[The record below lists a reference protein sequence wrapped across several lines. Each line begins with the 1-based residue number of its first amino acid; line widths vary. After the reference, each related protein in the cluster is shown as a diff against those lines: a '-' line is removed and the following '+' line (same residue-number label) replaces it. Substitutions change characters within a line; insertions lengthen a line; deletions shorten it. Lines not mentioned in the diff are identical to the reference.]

1 MIDNFKEIE
10 KFLDFE
16 EGYFYK
22 FECLVRNTDGENS
35 LYYEGMS
42 NSNKNLLIK
51 NWYVDTKEYY
61 QKIKHEMMTLCDM
74 TGGRLYLT
82 LDRKSNKK
90 LLQELLKGINNK
102 YIDYTNGC
110 KTSIKSITKLFSSKT
125 SVKEVSDKEHKT
137 IMFDIDTKDNVVLEC
152 IKNYVLNNGLIPYI
166 LETKKGYHL
175 FCYRKDLNL
184 DNWEIKTSD
193 LFIQIFRNTVSL
205 EVAEKLLH
213 ELVNNVT
220 VNPNQ
225 LALIYLP

>member
-1 MIDNFKEIE
+1 MLSNFKEIE

-16 EGYFYK
+16 KGYFYK
-22 FECLVRNTDGENS
+22 FECLVRNTDGENP

-42 NSNKNLLIK
+42 NSGKNLLIK

-61 QKIKHEMMTLCDM
+61 EKIKHEMMTLCDM

-90 LLQELLKGINNK
+90 LLQELVKSITNK

-110 KTSIKSITKLFSSKT
+110 ETTIKSISKLFTSKT
-125 SVKEVSDKEHKT
+125 SLKEVSDKEHKT
-137 IMFDIDTKDNVVLEC
+137 VMFDIDTKDNVVLEC
-152 IKNYVLNNGLIPYI
+152 IKFFVLNNGLVPYI

-184 DNWEIKTSD
+184 DNWLVNASD
-193 LFIQIFRNTVSL
+193 LFIRTFFTALNTDLVENL
-205 EVAEKLLH
+205 VH
-213 ELVNNVT
+213 ELTENVT
-220 VNPNQ
+220 VNSNQ
-225 LALIYLP
+225 LGLIYLP